1 MTTNYVVAEQ
11 VSKSFG
17 RQQVLNQIDLTLPA
31 GMIYGLIG
39 PSGAGKTTL
48 IKSILGMEAV
58 DSGTVDVMGTRM
70 PNRAVM
76 AQVGY
81 MAQSDAL
88 YETLTARE
96 NLKFF
101 GQLMSVPKQKLVQM
115 IDYAAGLVDLTS
127 QLDQRVSGYSGGMK
141 RRLSLAIALIQDPRL
156 LILDEPTVGIDP
168 ELRQQIWAEL
178 NKLKATGKSMLVTTH
193 VMDEAE
199 RCDYLMLIR
208 GGIALAQG
216 TPHDLK
222 QQYDVATIEQVFLKA
237 GRMQDADNGNR

>member
-17 RQQVLNQIDLTLPA
+17 RQQVLNQIDLTLPS

-237 GRMQDADNGNR
+237 GRMQDANNGNR